1 MKTETAKSLGDMPAD
16 EFRKYGYEV
25 VDWIA
30 NYFER
35 IEEFPVLSQIEPNWL
50 KDNLPASAP
59 ETTENF
65 GEVLADMDKLILP
78 AVTHWN
84 HPNFHGLFSTSTS
97 SVGIFGEMFAAAFD
111 MKAMLW
117 RTSPA
122 STELED
128 VVLDWLRQM
137 LGLPDHFEG
146 IIYDTASVSTM
157 HAIAAARE
165 KANLKIRD
173 EGMSGRGDL
182 PLLRVY
188 CSEHVHS
195 SIDKAVITLGLGT
208 RSLRKIGCNERF
220 EMIPEI
226 LAEAVEEDIES
237 GYIPLC
243 VIPTIGTTST
253 SSVDP
258 VDAVADICE
267 KHGIWLHVDAAYAG
281 SAAIVPEFRS
291 LFKGWERA
299 DSIVMNP
306 HKWLFTPFD
315 LSVLYCRDLGE
326 MKKAFSL
333 VPEYLKTS
341 DEAAVKNGMDYG
353 IQLGRRFRALK
364 LWFVIRYFGR
374 EGLIARIREH
384 CRLAQLFASW
394 VEESDDF
401 EMLAPVP
408 FALVCFRACVSSP
421 HASKGSADDTKLN
434 ALNERIMNEINA
446 SGEAYLS
453 HTKLDGKFTLR
464 LSVGSIRVEERHLLK
479 VWDLLEEFNAKTR
492 SR

>member
-1 MKTETAKSLGDMPAD
+1 MLTDNKLGDMPPD
-16 EFRKYGYEV
+16 EFRKYGYKI

-30 NYFER
+30 NYFEN
-35 IEEFPVLSQIEPNWL
+35 IEKFPVLSQIEPGSL
-50 KDNLPASAP
+50 KDAIPKSVP
-59 ETTENF
+59 ETGEDF
-65 GEVLADMDKLILP
+65 GAVLADMDKLILP

-128 VVLDWLRQM
+128 VTLDWLRQM
-137 LGLPDHFEG
+137 LGLPENFEG

-165 KANLKIRD
+165 QANLKIRD
-173 EGMSGRGDL
+173 DGMSGRDDL

-188 CSEHVHS
+188 ASEHVHS
-195 SIDKAVITLGLGT
+195 SIDKACITLGLGT
-208 RSLRKIGCNERF
+208 RSLRKIECNERF
-220 EMIPEI
+220 EMIPVK
-226 LAEAVEEDIES
+226 LAEAIEEDIES
-237 GYIPLC
+237 GFIPLC

-253 SSVDP
+253 TSVDP
-258 VDAVADICE
+258 VDAIADICE
-267 KHGIWLHVDAAYAG
+267 KFGIWLHVDTAYAG
-281 SAAIVPEFRS
+281 PAAIIPENRD
-291 LFKGWERA
+291 LFKGWECA
-299 DSIVMNP
+299 DSIVVNP

-315 LSVLYCRDLGE
+315 LSVLYCRELRVL
-326 MKKAFSL
+326 KNAFSL

-341 DEAAVKNGMDYG
+341 DQAAVKNGMDYG

-374 EGLIARIREH
+374 EGLEARLREH
-384 CRLAQLFASW
+384 CRLANLFASW
-394 VEESDDF
+394 VDASADF
-401 EMLAPVP
+401 EMMAPVP
-408 FALVCFRACVSSP
+408 FALVCFRACPNGVT
-421 HASKGSADDTKLN
+421 DLD
-434 ALNERIMNEINA
+434 ALNEQIMNAINV

-453 HTKLDGKFTLR
+453 HTKLNGRFTLR
-464 LSVGSIRVEERHLLK
+464 LSVGSIRVEERHLKK
-479 VWDLLEEFNAKTR
+479 VWDLSNEEMREAQLNQ
-492 SR
+492 